1 MPRPIRLGRGIESVP
16 TSVFI
21 EKEGCFFFGAEADD
35 RSAIAPRN
43 YRRTFKLDI
52 GSPTYVLS
60 AHIGEYKQKFTA
72 ADLTKKF
79 LEYILQQ
86 CASRSY
92 PCDRA
97 VITRPVGFSPVQCE
111 QLREAALAAG
121 LKEVEFLTEPQA
133 AGLKY
138 GADDIGAD
146 WQNAFVVDWGGGTL
160 DMALISQSEQGL
172 VAHGRYCKGIRSGGE
187 DFDDTLFQIVA
198 SEIRTAGCGQMLE
211 ADLDSPGWKYNV
223 YKQIRTAKEDLSQQ
237 NSRKI
242 TLVSHEGKTY
252 PPITVARET
261 FERGIRSRL
270 EEGAALA
277 KDLISSIQELS
288 LKPSFILLVGGSS
301 KIPAVGSALKQA
313 TGLECRTFDEAEE
326 AVSLGAALYAHMLWG
341 CLETSP
347 SQEASPEITPQPSE
361 SPQPP
366 SEPSPVSPQP
376 QAEPIPQPEPQPIPG
391 PLPEPAAPSPPN
403 LSSQPK
409 PAPETQPSSSKSG
422 CWKVFGFLLLAGF
435 LFFLI
440 SGGIGDLLPWFFQ
453 LVVALFG
460 AGYIIE
466 NPKHA
471 PIVIFLIIKKFW
483 LG

>member
-1 MPRPIRLGRGIESVP
+1 M
-16 TSVFI
+16 
-21 EKEGCFFFGAEADD
+21 
-35 RSAIAPRN
+35 
-43 YRRTFKLDI
+43 
-52 GSPTYVLS
+52 
-60 AHIGEYKQKFTA
+60 
-72 ADLTKKF
+72 
-79 LEYILQQ
+79 
-86 CASRSY
+86 
-92 PCDRA
+92 
-97 VITRPVGFSPVQCE
+97 
-111 QLREAALAAG
+111 
-121 LKEVEFLTEPQA
+121 
-133 AGLKY
+133 
-138 GADDIGAD
+138 
-146 WQNAFVVDWGGGTL
+146 
-160 DMALISQSEQGL
+160 
-172 VAHGRYCKGIRSGGE
+172 
-187 DFDDTLFQIVA
+187 
-198 SEIRTAGCGQMLE
+198 
-211 ADLDSPGWKYNV
+211 
-223 YKQIRTAKEDLSQQ
+223 
-237 NSRKI
+237 
-242 TLVSHEGKTY
+242 
-252 PPITVARET
+252 
-261 FERGIRSRL
+261 
-270 EEGAALA
+270 A

-403 LSSQPK
+403 LSSQPQ